1 MIVGKKKGDQ
11 GQNNLLDLIMF
22 RYVPYWPL
30 FIILLLVSGISAY
43 CYLHYFAVPTYRSS
57 ASILIKDE
65 KKGVEDSKTI
75 ESINSVESKT
85 IVENELKVISS
96 RPLLQEV
103 VGNLH
108 LYAPV
113 SEEERFKDIPA
124 YTTSPVAIEAQHPES
139 IEPKEKIYF
148 SYNPSSNQVTIGS
161 NSYPLDKWVETPF
174 GVLRFSKNGKKF
186 ADPANPLFFSLNKP
200 FKAVADILVNLKA
213 TPPDKFS
220 SVIEITYD
228 DKDRQRG
235 KDVLSELI
243 KAYNISALN
252 EKNKL
257 ATKTLGFLDDRIGNV
272 EKQIDS
278 IEKKVQSY
286 KSSRGIVNLSQQ
298 GELYLQNVGE
308 NDKRLSDINTQLSVL
323 DEVQKNIQSEGNN
336 PNLISVST
344 GINDPGLSS
353 MLDKLYTSELQY
365 EKLKKT
371 TGENSPILSSVVNE
385 INRMK
390 PDILQRISSQRKSL
404 EANKSSLSSTNNGY
418 ASILQT
424 IPQKEKELLEITRE
438 QGIKNEVYAF
448 LLQKREETAL
458 SRESTVTENRVLE
471 PPAFIKTVSPVPLFI
486 YLISVVLA
494 FIAAIAYVFMRE
506 FLTNKI
512 MFRSE
517 IEEFTSVPVVAE
529 ITHLSRNG
537 NIFVKNS
544 KKLAKTALSEQ
555 FRQLRMGLGLYSR
568 QIQKK
573 KFVVTSSIGG
583 EGKSFISSNFA
594 KSLAASGKKVVLI
607 DFDMR
612 NPKTTGL
619 FNLVGKNGI
628 KEYLDGEVTNVN
640 EICYPI
646 EDTDNLFVIPA
657 GNEAVNPT
665 ELLLSSQ
672 LGELFEKL
680 EKRFDYIVADTAP
693 VQPVTD
699 AYIVSEYCDVTLYAV
714 RHRYTPKAMIQLLD
728 ENNKI
733 KALKEMQIVFNDV
746 KSRGFFGKTGFG
758 YGYGY
763 GYEYGYGERK
773 YMGK

>member
-1 MIVGKKKGDQ
+1 MIVVKKKRDQ
-11 GQNNLLDLIMF
+11 GQNSLLDLVMF

-30 FIILLLVSGISAY
+30 FIILMLVSGVSAY
-43 CYLHYFAVPTYRSS
+43 CYLQYFAVPTYRSS

-65 KKGVEDSKTI
+65 KKGVGDSKTI

-96 RPLLQEV
+96 RPLLEEV
-103 VGNLH
+103 VSNLH

-148 SYNPSSNQVTIGS
+148 SYNPDSSQVTIGS
-161 NSYPLDKWVETPF
+161 NSYALNKWVETPF
-174 GVLRFSKNGKKF
+174 GVLRFSKNGKKT
-186 ADPANPLFFSLNKP
+186 ADPGNPLFFTLNKP
-200 FKAVADILVNLKA
+200 YKAVADILVDLKA

-257 ATKTLGFLDDRIGNV
+257 ATKTLAFLDDRIRDV

-278 IEKKVQSY
+278 IEKQVQTY

-298 GELYLQNVGE
+298 GELYLQNVGD

-323 DEVQKNIQSEGNN
+323 DEVEKRISSEGDNS
-336 PNLISVST
+336 NLISIST

-390 PDILQRISSQRKSL
+390 PDVLQRIKSQRKSL

-438 QGIKNEVYAF
+438 QATKNEVYAF

-471 PPAFIKTVSPVPLFI
+471 PPAFVKIVSPIPLFI
-486 YLISVVLA
+486 YLISLVLA
-494 FIAAIAYVFMRE
+494 FIAAIAYVFTRE

-517 IEEFTSVPVVAE
+517 IDEFTSVPVVAE
-529 ITHLSRNG
+529 ITHMSRKG

-568 QIQKK
+568 QTPKK

-612 NPKTTGL
+612 NPKTSGL
-619 FNLVGKNGI
+619 FNLDGKNGL
-628 KEYLDGEVTNVN
+628 KEYLDGEVAGTN
-640 EICYPI
+640 EICYAM
-646 EDTDNLFVIPA
+646 EDTANLFIIPA
-657 GNEAVNPT
+657 GKEAVNPT
-665 ELLLSSQ
+665 ELLLSSR
-672 LGELFEKL
+672 LGELFEIL

-699 AYIVSEYCDVTLYAV
+699 AYIISEYCDVTLYAV

-746 KSRGFFGKTGFG
+746 KSRGFLGKTGFG